1 MTRLAFC
8 LLAAA
13 LARGQQFE
21 AVSVKPAAPGSERRI
36 TGGPGTSSPGQTVY
50 LGQSLR
56 TLVFLAYRLQFYQLT
71 TPEWM
76 DKVSFDV
83 VAKVPA
89 GATQND
95 LRVMLQDLLAERF
108 ALKVHQESRAAA
120 GYLLRVGKGGPKL
133 KPSPPLSP
141 DADTSFPKRFDVDK
155 DGFLVL
161 PTGVA
166 NMITFPT
173 GSGISRATAGRQSMG
188 ALCTWLGRQL
198 QQPVQDGTG
207 LAGLYD
213 FHLAFATDSITPLG
227 RPRSNDDAATGA
239 DELRASDPAPT
250 LPQAVETQLGL
261 KLEQRSVPVDYL
273 VIDHIER
280 KPIEN

>member
-8 LLAAA
+8 FLAAA

-21 AVSVKPAAPGSERRI
+21 AVSVKPVAPGGEQRI
-36 TGGPGTSSPGQTVY
+36 AGGPGTSSPGQIVY

-71 TPEWM
+71 TPAWM
-76 DKVSFDV
+76 DQANFDV
-83 VAKVPA
+83 VAKVPP
-89 GATQND
+89 GATPND
-95 LRVMLQDLLAERF
+95 LRVMLQNLLAERF
-108 ALKVHQESRAAA
+108 ALKVHRESRAAA
-120 GYLLRVGKGGPKL
+120 GYVLRPGKGGLRL
-133 KPSPPLSP
+133 KASPPLSP
-141 DADTSFPKRFDVDK
+141 DADTGFPSRFDVDK

-161 PTGVA
+161 PPGVA

-173 GSGISRATAGRQSMG
+173 GSGISRTTGGRQSMA

-198 QQPVQDGTG
+198 QQPVQDETG

-213 FHLAFATDSITPLG
+213 FRLAFATDSVTPLG
-227 RPRSNDDAATGA
+227 RPRFNDAATGT

-250 LPQAVETQLGL
+250 LPQAVEAQLGL
-261 KLEQRSVPVDYL
+261 KLELRNLPVDYL

>member
-1 MTRLAFC
+1 MPRLMLC
-8 LLAAA
+8 VLAAA

-21 AVSVKPAAPGSERRI
+21 AASVKPAAPGTEPRI
-36 TGGPGTSSPGQTVY
+36 AGGPGTSSPGQIVY
-50 LGQSLR
+50 LDQSLR
-56 TLVFLAYRLQFYQLT
+56 TLVFVAYRVQFYQLA
-71 TPEWM
+71 TPAWM
-76 DKVSFDV
+76 DQENFDV
-83 VAKVPA
+83 VAKVPP

-95 LRVMLQDLLAERF
+95 LRVMLQNLLAERF
-108 ALKVHQESRAAA
+108 ALKVHRESRAAA
-120 GYLLRVGKGGPKL
+120 GYVLRPGKGGPRL

-161 PTGVA
+161 PPGVT

-173 GSGISRATAGRQSMG
+173 GSGISRTSAGRQSMA

-198 QQPVQDGTG
+198 QQPVQDETG

-213 FHLAFATDSITPLG
+213 FHLAFATDSVTPLG
-227 RPRSNDDAATGA
+227 RSRSNDVAAPP

-250 LPQAVETQLGL
+250 LPQAVEAQLGL
-261 KLEQRSVPVDYL
+261 KLELRSRSGRL
-273 VIDHIER
+273 SHHRSHR
-280 KPIEN
+280 KEAN

>member
-1 MTRLAFC
+1 MIRPAFC

-21 AVSVKPAAPGSERRI
+21 AASVKPAAPGSESRI
-36 TGGPGTSSPGQTVY
+36 TGGPGTSSPGQIVY
-50 LGQSLR
+50 LGQSLK

-71 TPEWM
+71 TPAWM
-76 DKVSFDV
+76 DQETFDV
-83 VAKVPA
+83 VAKLPP

-95 LRVMLQDLLAERF
+95 LRVMLQNLLAERF
-108 ALKVHQESRAAA
+108 ALKVHRESRAAA
-120 GYLLRVGKGGPKL
+120 GYILHPGKGGPRL

-161 PTGVA
+161 PPGVA

-173 GSGISRATAGRQSMG
+173 GSGISRMTAGRQSIA

-198 QQPVQDGTG
+198 QQPVQDETG

-213 FHLAFATDSITPLG
+213 FHLAFATDSVTPLG
-227 RPRSNDDAATGA
+227 RPRVNDAAAGT

-250 LPQAVETQLGL
+250 LPQAVEAQLGL
-261 KLEQRSVPVDYL
+261 KLELRSLPVEYL

>member
-1 MTRLAFC
+1 MPRLILC

-21 AVSVKPAAPGSERRI
+21 AASVKPAAPGTEPRI
-36 TGGPGTSSPGQTVY
+36 VGGPGTSSPGRISY

-56 TLVFLAYRLQFYQLT
+56 TLVFVAYRVQIFQLT
-71 TPEWM
+71 TPAWLDQEY
-76 DKVSFDV
+76 FDV
-83 VAKVPA
+83 VAKLPQ
-89 GATQND
+89 GATQDD
-95 LRVMLQDLLAERF
+95 LRVMLQNLLKERF
-108 ALKVHQESRAAA
+108 ALKIHRESRAAA
-120 GYLLRVGKGGPKL
+120 GYILRPGKGGPKL

-155 DGFLVL
+155 DGFLIL
-161 PTGVA
+161 PPGVS

-173 GSGISRATAGRQSMG
+173 GSGISRTSAGRQSIA

-198 QQPVQDGTG
+198 QQPVQDETG

-213 FHLAFATDSITPLG
+213 FHLAFATDSITPMG
-227 RPRSNDDAATGA
+227 RPRSDDAAPPP
-239 DELRASDPAPT
+239 DQLRASDPAPT
-250 LPQAVETQLGL
+250 LPQAVEAQLGL
-261 KLEQRSVPVDYL
+261 KLELRSLPVEYL